1 MSSPATQPLTVNS
14 AGSPS
19 VLIVVLNWNSY
30 EETIAAVESIAKMD
44 YQNCRTVVIDNG
56 STDKSV
62 DHLEKVA
69 GDRVRL
75 IRLPENL
82 GFTGGCNVG
91 LDLAVLRDDDYI
103 WLLNGDAVTEVHTL
117 SSLVSVAETDKKI
130 GLVSPMIASLDEPSK
145 LLNVGGLYE
154 PELPSF
160 QSTKDLKKAQQWAA
174 ACPERIMLMGT
185 ALLIRVEMVRQ
196 IGPLDREM
204 FAYWEDTD
212 ISLRS
217 IKAGFRNVV
226 DFGSVVYHKEK
237 TIDGKYHELKPHY
250 WYYMARNEIRFW
262 KKHAN
267 FKARLKPLWWQYGGQ
282 LEYLKH
288 PNVNDKSRQAILAGL
303 WHGWLSRSGSYHGN
317 SRMPRVLGR
326 LIEFHSRVRKT

>member
-1 MSSPATQPLTVNS
+1 LSSSATPPYTVDS
-14 AGSPS
+14 ARSPS

-30 EETIAAVESIAKMD
+30 EETIAAVKSISKMD

-56 STDKSV
+56 STDDSV
-62 DHLEKVA
+62 EQLEKIA
-69 GDRVRL
+69 SDRVKF

-91 LDLAVLRDDDYI
+91 LDLAVLKDDDYV
-103 WLLNGDAVTEVHTL
+103 WLLNGDAVTDVNTL
-117 SSLVSVAETDKKI
+117 SSLVRVAETDKTI

-145 LLNVGGLYE
+145 LLNVGGMYE

-160 QSTKDLKKAQQWAA
+160 QSTKDIRKAQEWAA

-185 ALLIRVEMVRQ
+185 ALLIRVAMVRE

-282 LEYLKH
+282 LEYLRH
-288 PNVNDKSRQAILAGL
+288 PNVNNKSRQAILAGL
-303 WHGWLSRSGSYHGN
+303 WHGWLSRTGSYQGN

>member
-1 MSSPATQPLTVNS
+1 MNS

-62 DHLEKVA
+62 EQLEKVA

-82 GFTGGCNVG
+82 GFSGGCNVG

-117 SSLVSVAETDKKI
+117 SSLVSVAETDKRI

-174 ACPERIMLMGT
+174 ACPERVMLMGT

-250 WYYMARNEIRFW
+250 WYYMTRNELRMLRIHFGPVRGLRRSWWSVAKFLRLR
-262 KKHAN
+262 
-267 FKARLKPLWWQYGGQ
+267 ARCSGNPAAS
-282 LEYLKH
+282 E
-288 PNVNDKSRQAILAGL
+288 AILVGL
-303 WHGWLSRSGSYHGN
+303 WHGWIHREGPYSISLRAPRAITWFADTYERYAVSRS
-317 SRMPRVLGR
+317 
-326 LIEFHSRVRKT
+326 T